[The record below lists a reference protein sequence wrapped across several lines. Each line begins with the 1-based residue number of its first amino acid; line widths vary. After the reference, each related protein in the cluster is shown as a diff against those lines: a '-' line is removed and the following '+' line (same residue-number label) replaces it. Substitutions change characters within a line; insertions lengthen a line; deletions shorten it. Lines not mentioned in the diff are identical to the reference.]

1 MSYAAPLPARGTFAA
16 WRAAARRAISHRIA
30 PDEIDWAGG
39 GGLFA
44 AAPLPAAGDGGPGRP
59 RALGRL
65 RAAHALAE
73 APER

>member
-1 MSYAAPLPARGTFAA
+1 MKTLSSVLIT
-16 WRAAARRAISHRIA
+16 
-30 PDEIDWAGG
+30 AGI
-39 GGLFA
+39 L

-65 RAAHALAE
+65 RAAYALAE